1 MEMRT
6 LGRNGPRVSAM
17 GLGCTHAWVL
27 SRGEDIVPLVGMS
40 QPARVAD
47 NLRAFDVTLGKQD
60 LADLIRPLRWVPSR
74 ETATLSRATSG
85 CKIEI
90 AIWKPPRSGGQAK
103 RSRVYCLR

>member
-60 LADLIRPLRWVPSR
+60 LADLDQTFAL
-74 ETATLSRATSG
+74 G
-85 CKIEI
+85 
-90 AIWKPPRSGGQAK
+90 AITGDRYPAHVQHLAAK
-103 RSRVYCLR
+103 

>member
-60 LADLIRPLRWVPSR
+60 LADLDQTLCVGCHHGRPLPSHVQHL
-74 ETATLSRATSG
+74 A
-85 CKIEI
+85 
-90 AIWKPPRSGGQAK
+90 AK
-103 RSRVYCLR
+103 